1 MIKKWMDKY
10 YGGAINFRERLLR
23 IILSLSIAVSGMA
36 VVAGIC
42 IGSRPIVLLPL
53 VLMTAVSFL
62 SFRLVCRYRKV
73 GLAVWVMDILI
84 NIFLFPLMYF
94 LSGGMGSGA
103 TVWFVL
109 GLVYIFLLFTGASMY
124 AALLLEM
131 AVLGTAYFL
140 SWKHPDWVI
149 PMESTGSAH
158 IDSLLAVLMVGIAIG
173 IIFKFYVRMYEQER
187 KKGEEQRAEIESI
200 SQSKSAFFANMS
212 HEIRTP
218 INTII
223 GLNEMTL
230 REDISDEIAE
240 NAVNIQNASKMLL
253 ALINDILDMSKM
265 ESGKMEIVPTQ
276 YETGALFSDLVNIIW
291 IRMHE
296 KNLEFKI
303 DISRHLPSMLYGDEV
318 RLKQV
323 LANILTNAVKYTEKG
338 SVTLTAQSDRI
349 DANRILL
356 KITVADTGIGIKK
369 ESLEDLFSSF
379 RRVDQERNRK
389 IEGTGLGLSISK
401 QLIEMMG
408 GKITV
413 DSIYTK
419 GSTFTVTVEQQVVNP
434 MPVGTMDFMVK
445 RKLYERE
452 KYKQSFEAPEAKV
465 LIVDD
470 NEMNLMVA
478 CKLLRSTKVQIDT
491 AKSGKECLEKTNSR
505 FYHVIFMDH
514 MMPDMDGEETLHGLK
529 KQDKGHCQNV
539 PVIALTANV
548 MAGAEE
554 IYQEKGFAG
563 YLAKPINGVL
573 FEATLLK
580 FLPHELIEY
589 SVYEE
594 DGEEEGSVQTFF
606 SAKKK
611 KLSITA
617 DCVCDLPGK
626 WLEQFEVTVMYYY
639 VYTKQGRFSDQLE
652 ISSDNL
658 LKYMQKA
665 GSEAHSSA
673 PPPEEYETFFAD
685 ALEKAEKVIHIS
697 MASHGGNGYRSASAA
712 AKGFDNVTVVDS
724 GHLSSGMGIMVLHA
738 AQMAQEGKS
747 VEEIC
752 GMLAKLKDKI
762 STSFIVPSPENL
774 YRCGKVSKR
783 VRDICEHLSLHPVL
797 HLSQS
802 KIRLRG
808 VETGSVQTAYRRYI
822 RHLLWDKKSIDTRI
836 LFLTYAGCSLEQL
849 EEIKKEIKK
858 YVFFDHIEV
867 QKASATISSNCGIGS
882 FGLLFMK
889 KKKKR

>member
-1 MIKKWMDKY
+1 MIKKWMEKY
-10 YGGAINFRERLLR
+10 YGGAISFRERLLR
-23 IILSLSIAVSGMA
+23 IILSLSIVVPVIAVI
-36 VVAGIC
+36 AGIC
-42 IGSRPIVLLPL
+42 IGSHVIVLIPL
-53 VLMTAVSFL
+53 ALITAAAFL
-62 SFRLVCRYRKV
+62 AFRLVCKYRKV
-73 GLAVWVMDILI
+73 VLAACVMHILI
-84 NIFLFPLMYF
+84 NVCLFPLMYF
-94 LSGGMGSGA
+94 LSGGMESGA
-103 TVWFVL
+103 TIWFVL
-109 GLVYIFLLFTGASMY
+109 GLVYVFLLFAGKAMY
-124 AALLLEM
+124 AALILD
-131 AVLGTAYFL
+131 VLVLCGTYYL
-140 SWKHPDWVI
+140 SLAHPEWVL
-149 PMESTGSAH
+149 PMDDAGSMH
-158 IDSLLAVLMVGIAIG
+158 MDSLLAVLLVGIAIG
-173 IIFKFYVRMYEQER
+173 VIFKFYVRMYEQER
-187 KKGEEQRAEIESI
+187 RIGEEQRAEIERI

-230 REDISDEIAE
+230 REEISDEIAE
-240 NAVNIQNASKMLL
+240 NAINIQNASKMLL
-253 ALINDILDMSKM
+253 ALINDILDMSKI

-276 YETGALFSDLVNIIW
+276 YETGAMFSDLVNIIW

-323 LANILTNAVKYTEKG
+323 LTNILTNAVKYTEKG
-338 SVTLTAQSDRI
+338 SVTLTAQSERI

-356 KITVADTGIGIKK
+356 RVTVADTGIGIKK

-408 GKITV
+408 GEITV

-491 AKSGKECLEKTNSR
+491 AKSGKECLEKTNSK

-514 MMPDMDGEETLHGLK
+514 MMPEMDGEETLHELK
-529 KQDKGHCQNV
+529 KQEKGHCQNV

-548 MAGAEE
+548 MTGAEE

-580 FLPHELIEY
+580 YLPQELIEY

-594 DGEEEGSVQTFF
+594 AAEEDSSIQTFF

-611 KLSITA
+611 KISITT
-617 DCVCDLPGK
+617 DCVCDLPAK
-626 WLEQFEVTVMYYY
+626 WLEQFEVETMYYY
-639 VYTKQGRFSDQLE
+639 VYTNHGRFCDLSE
-652 ISSDNL
+652 VSSDNL
-658 LKYMQKA
+658 LKYMQQP
-665 GSEAHSSA
+665 GNEAHSSA
-673 PPPEEYETFFAD
+673 PSPEEYEAFFAD
-685 ALEKAEKVIHIS
+685 ALSKSEKIVHIS
-697 MASHGGNGYRSASAA
+697 MASRGGNGYRAASAA
-712 AKGFDNVTVVDS
+712 AEGFDNVSVVDS

-738 AQMAQEGKS
+738 AQMAQEGKGA
-747 VEEIC
+747 EEIC
-752 GMLAKLKDKI
+752 EMLSRLKDKI

-774 YRCGKVSKR
+774 YRCGKVSKQ
-783 VRDICEHLSLHPVL
+783 VRDICEQLSLHPVL
-797 HLSQS
+797 YLSQS
-802 KIRLRG
+802 KIKLKG
-808 VETGSVQTAYRRYI
+808 VETGSVEMAYKRYI
-822 RHLLWDKKSIDTRI
+822 RHQLWDKRSIDTRL
-836 LFLTYAGCSLEQL
+836 LFLTYAGCTMEQL

-889 KKKKR
+889 KKKR

>member
-1 MIKKWMDKY
+1 MIRKWLDKL
-10 YGGAINFRERLLR
+10 YGGNIDFRERLFR
-23 IILSLSIAVSGMA
+23 IILTLSVAVSGAA
-36 VVAGIC
+36 VIAGIC
-42 IGSRPIVLLPL
+42 IGSSVIVLIPL
-53 VLMTAVSFL
+53 VLMTFVTVLAL
-62 SFRLVCRYRKV
+62 WLVYKYRKV
-73 GLAVWVMDILI
+73 GLAACLMGILI
-84 NIFLFPLMYF
+84 NGCLFPAMYF
-94 LSGGMGSGA
+94 VSGGMESGA
-103 TVWFVL
+103 PVWFVL
-109 GLVYIFLLFTGASMY
+109 GLVYVFLLFSGKAMY
-124 AALLLEM
+124 FALILTVVSLQ
-131 AVLGTAYFL
+131 VTYYL
-140 SWKHPDWVI
+140 SWKHPGWVI
-149 PMESTGSAH
+149 PMDGSASIH
-158 IDSLLAVLMVGIAIG
+158 MDSLLAVLMVGIAVG

-187 KKGEEQRAEIESI
+187 KLGEEQKAEIERFSE
-200 SQSKSAFFANMS
+200 SKSAFFANMS

-240 NAVNIQNASKMLL
+240 NAINIQNASKMLL
-253 ALINDILDMSKM
+253 ALINDILDMSKI

-296 KNLEFKI
+296 KNLEFKV

-323 LANILTNAVKYTEKG
+323 LTNILTNAVKYTEQG
-338 SVTLTAQSDRI
+338 SVTLTAQSERI

-356 KITVADTGIGIKK
+356 RITVADTGIGIKK
-369 ESLEDLFSSF
+369 ENLEDLFSSF

-389 IEGTGLGLSISK
+389 IEGTGLGLSISR

-408 GKITV
+408 GQITV

-434 MPVGTMDFMVK
+434 RPVGTMDFMVR

-452 KYKQSFEAPEAKV
+452 KYKQSFEAPEAKI

-478 CKLLRSTKVQIDT
+478 CKLLRATKVQIDT
-491 AKSGKECLEKTNSR
+491 AKSGAECLEKTNSR

-514 MMPDMDGEETLHGLK
+514 MMPEMDGEETMHELK
-529 KQDKGHCQNV
+529 KQEKGHCQNV

-548 MAGAEE
+548 MTGAEE
-554 IYQEKGFAG
+554 LYQEKGFAG

-580 FLPHELIEY
+580 YLPKELIEY

-594 DGEEEGSVQTFF
+594 DEEREDSNIRTFL

-611 KLSITA
+611 KVSITA
-617 DCVCDLPGK
+617 DCVCDLPAG
-626 WLEQFEVTVMYYY
+626 WLEQFEIRTMYYY
-639 VYTKQGRFSDQLE
+639 VYTNQGRFCDLSE

-658 LKYMQKA
+658 LKYMQQP
-665 GSEAHSSA
+665 GNEAHSAA
-673 PPPEEYETFFAD
+673 PSPEEYESFFAD
-685 ALEKAEKVIHIS
+685 ELEKAEKVVHIS
-697 MASHGGNGYRSASAA
+697 MASKGGNGYHAASAA
-712 AKGFDNVTVVDS
+712 AKGFDNVSVVDS
-724 GHLSSGMGIMVLHA
+724 GHLSSGMGIMALHA
-738 AQMAQEGKS
+738 AQMAQEGKGA
-747 VEEIC
+747 EEIYE
-752 GMLAKLKDKI
+752 MLGKLKERI

-774 YRCGKVSKR
+774 YRCGKVSR
-783 VRDICEHLSLHPVL
+783 MVRDICEGLNLHPVL
-797 HLSQS
+797 YLSQS
-802 KIRLRG
+802 KIKLKG
-808 VETGSVQTAYRRYI
+808 VEIGSVQAANKWYI
-822 RHLLWDKKSIDTRI
+822 RHTIMDKKNIDTRI
-836 LFLTYAGCSLEQL
+836 LFLTYAGCTAEQL

-882 FGLLFMK
+882 FGLLYMK
-889 KKKKR
+889 KKR

>member
-1 MIKKWMDKY
+1 MIRKWIDKL
-10 YGGAINFRERLLR
+10 YGGKIDFRERLFR
-23 IILSLSIAVSGMA
+23 IILTLSVMVSSVAVI
-36 VVAGIC
+36 AGIY
-42 IGSRPIVLLPL
+42 IGSPVVVLFPL
-53 VLMTAVSFL
+53 ILMTAVTIL
-62 SFRLVCRYRKV
+62 ALWLVCKYRKV
-73 GLAVWVMDILI
+73 GLAAGLMGVLI
-84 NIFLFPLMYF
+84 NGILFPTMYF
-94 LSGGMGSGA
+94 VSGGMGSGA
-103 TVWFVL
+103 PVWFVL
-109 GLVYIFLLFTGASMY
+109 GIVYIFLLFSGKAMY
-124 AALLLEM
+124 IALFLSI
-131 AVLGTAYFL
+131 AVLRMTYYL
-140 SWKHPDWVI
+140 SLKHPEWVI
-149 PMESTGSAH
+149 PMDDAASMH
-158 IDSLLAVLMVGIAIG
+158 VDSMLAVLMVGIVIG
-173 IIFKFYVRMYEQER
+173 VIFKFYVIMYENER
-187 KKGEEQRAEIESI
+187 KLSEEQKAEIERF
-200 SQSKSAFFANMS
+200 SQSQSAFFANMS

-240 NAVNIQNASKMLL
+240 NAINIQNASKMLL
-253 ALINDILDMSKM
+253 SLINDILDMSKI

-276 YETGALFSDLVNIIW
+276 YETGAMFSDLVNIIW

-303 DISRHLPSMLYGDEV
+303 DISKYLPSMLYGDEV

-323 LANILTNAVKYTEKG
+323 ITNILTNAVKYTEHG

-356 KITVADTGIGIKK
+356 RIVVTDTGIGIKK
-369 ESLEDLFSSF
+369 ENLADLFSSF
-379 RRVDQERNRK
+379 RRVDQEKNRK

-419 GSTFTVTVEQQVVNP
+419 GSTFTITVEQQVVNP
-434 MPVGTMDFMVK
+434 RPVGTMDFMAR
-445 RKLYERE
+445 RKIYERE

-478 CKLLRSTKVQIDT
+478 CKLLRATKVQIDT
-491 AKSGKECLEKTNSR
+491 AKSGEECLEKTNSK

-514 MMPDMDGEETLHGLK
+514 MMPGMDGEETMHELR
-529 KQDKGHCQNV
+529 KQEKGHCQNV

-548 MAGAEE
+548 MTGAEE
-554 IYQEKGFAG
+554 LYQEKGFAG
-563 YLAKPINGVL
+563 YLAKPINGIL

-580 FLPHELIEY
+580 YLPQELIEY

-594 DGEEEGSVQTFF
+594 EEGDEESNIQMFL

-611 KLSITA
+611 KVSVTT
-617 DCVCDLPGK
+617 DCVCDLPVR
-626 WLEQFEVTVMYYY
+626 WLEQFEVKTMYYY
-639 VYTKQGRFSDQLE
+639 VYTKQGRFSDTSE

-658 LKYMQKA
+658 LKYMQKP
-665 GSEAHSSA
+665 GNEAHSAA
-673 PPPEEYETFFAD
+673 PSPEEYEVFFAD

-697 MASHGGNGYRSASAA
+697 MASQGGNGYQAASAA

-738 AQMAQEGKS
+738 AQMVQEGKS
-747 VEEIC
+747 AEEIC
-752 GMLAKLKDKI
+752 EMLSELKNRI

-774 YRCGKVSKR
+774 YRCGKVSKI
-783 VRDICEHLSLHPVL
+783 VRDICENLSLHPVL

-802 KIRLRG
+802 KIKLKG
-808 VETGSVQTAYRRYI
+808 VEIGSVQAANKRYI
-822 RHLLWDKKSIDTRI
+822 RRILWDRKNIDTRL
-836 LFLTYAGCSLEQL
+836 LFLTYAGCSMEEL

-867 QKASATISSNCGIGS
+867 QKASATISSNCGMGS
-882 FGLLFMK
+882 FGLLYMR
-889 KKKKR
+889 KKR